1 MDNKELAGRA
11 ALKELIDWVAI
22 LGDKREFKKQ
32 VQLFTD
38 NAVSETWAGGILLL
52 KLEGRKA
59 IEEAF
64 SKFLEGFDT
73 VYHFNGQQVVTI
85 NGNTA
90 TGTVYCMATLIGQEQ
105 GRKMIT
111 TIGARYEDNYLRV
124 GNNWLIASRVGNFD
138 WQEKRVLG

>member
-1 MDNKELAGRA
+1 MDNKELAGGA
-11 ALKELIDWVAI
+11 ALKELIDCVAI

-105 GRKMIT
+105 GRKLIT

>member
-38 NAVSETWAGGILLL
+38 NAVSEIWAGGILLL

-124 GNNWLIASRVGNFD
+124 GNNWLIASRVGKFD